1 MNIAIIGTGY
11 VGLVTGTCFAE
22 GGNEVVCVDVDRDR
36 VANLKAGQIPIYE
49 PGLAELVKRNVAEG
63 RLSFTSDTAGSVNQ
77 SMLSFICVGTPMGAN
92 GAADLSSVFKAAED
106 IAKAVTGY
114 HIVVVKST
122 VPVGTNDRV
131 HEIVSRVAKHRVDV
145 CSCPEFLKEG
155 SAIED
160 FMRPD
165 RVVIGSESLQATAI
179 LQELHAP
186 FVRTDNPILVM
197 DRRSAEL
204 VKYASNAMLALRIS
218 FINEIAN
225 LCEAVGAEISH
236 VRRGLGSDR
245 RIGSHF
251 LFPGIGYGG
260 SCFPK
265 DVQALIHS
273 AEDHKLDFGLLRAA
287 EEVNRR
293 QKRYLVSRVKQHF
306 GQSLKNRCF
315 AVWGLAFKP
324 RTDDMREAPSLV
336 VIEELL
342 AAGATVRVHDPEAL
356 ENARRVLRDR
366 VTYHR
371 TNYEALTGADA
382 LLILTEWNEFR
393 HPNFQ
398 RISSALKQPVIFDG
412 RNLYDPALMKALNF
426 SYYSMGRRPL
436 QLSRD

>member
-11 VGLVTGTCFAE
+11 VGLVTGTCLAE
-22 GGNEVVCVDVDRDR
+22 SGNEVFCVDINGER
-36 VANLKAGQIPIYE
+36 VKELNSGKIPIYE
-49 PGLAELVKRNVAEG
+49 PGLEELVRRNVGEG
-63 RLSFTSDTAGSVNQ
+63 RLSFTTETSAGVSQ
-77 SMLSFICVGTPMGAN
+77 AMISFIAVGTPMSN
-92 GAADLSSVFKAAED
+92 SGAADLTSVFKAAED
-106 IAKAVTGY
+106 IARSLTGY
-114 HIVVVKST
+114 HVIVVKST
-122 VPVGTNDRV
+122 VPVGTNDKV
-131 HEIVSRVAKHRVDV
+131 AEIVARHAKQDFDV

-165 RVVIGSESLQATAI
+165 RIVIGSESPRATAI
-179 LQELHAP
+179 LQELHAS

-204 VKYASNAMLALRIS
+204 TKYASNAMLALRIS

-265 DVQALIHS
+265 DVQALIHT
-273 AEDHKLDFGLLRAA
+273 AEELKLDFGLLRAA
-287 EEVNRR
+287 EDVNRR
-293 QKRYLVSRVKQHF
+293 QKSHLVSRVKEHF
-306 GQSLKNRCF
+306 GNNLKGRTF

-324 RTDDMREAPSLV
+324 RTDDMREAPSMV

-342 AAGATVRVHDPEAL
+342 AAGARLQVHDPEAL
-356 ENARRVLRDR
+356 ENARRLFGER

-371 TNYEALTGADA
+371 INYEALKDADA

-398 RISSALKQPVIFDG
+398 RISSSLKQPVIFDG

-426 SYYSMGRRPL
+426 RYYSIGRRP
-436 QLSRD
+436 Q